1 MTSTGRTHAHRPRP
15 RHPGPGEAER
25 PARARWKHK
34 ISVGVMG
41 SAGGH
46 LAKEIMEKAFRLGQE
61 VARRGYVLVTGACP
75 GLPHEAI
82 KGAKSEGGITIGISP
97 ALNFA
102 EHLMKYR
109 SPCAGYDA
117 IVYTGSGL
125 MGREIE
131 NIRTCDLVVFAGG
144 RSGTLGEFAIAYDEA
159 KVIGVLLG
167 TGGIA
172 DRLEEIIS
180 FINKK
185 TGATVVFDADPIH
198 LLDKLDA
205 IYREKL
211 LPYYNTV
218 IANSDPDGVLED

>member
-1 MTSTGRTHAHRPRP
+1 VKPTRNAKANRPSATA
-15 RHPGPGEAER
+15 EAAR
-25 PARARWKHK
+25 PASPKWIHK
-34 ISVGVMG
+34 VTVGVMG
-41 SAGGH
+41 SAGGN
-46 LAKEIMEKAFRLGQE
+46 LGKSVMEKVFALGRE
-61 VARRGYVLVTGACP
+61 IARRGFVLVTGACP

-82 KGAKSEGGITIGISP
+82 KGAKSEGGITLGISP

-102 EHLMKYR
+102 EHLLKYR

-131 NIRTCDLVVFAGG
+131 NIRTCDLVIFAGG

-159 KVIGVLLG
+159 KVIGILLG

-172 DRLEEIIS
+172 DRLEQIIS
-180 FINKK
+180 FIDKK
-185 TGATVVFDADPIH
+185 TGATVVMDADPIR
-198 LLDKLDA
+198 LLDKLEA
-205 IYREKL
+205 VYREKL